1 MKNLSLEKRIF
12 NYRLSRMR
20 RISENGFR
28 ILANRWRIFRRSIA
42 LEPEKVKTITLAAI
56 TLHNWQRSIS
66 SIGKVD
72 LPNGLVDQENSSN
85 EIISGNW
92 RDEEP
97 TGTWF
102 PITNDKFG
110 NRPTNISKTIREEF
124 TKYFNTEGAVSWQW
138 RAAKIDI

>member
-1 MKNLSLEKRIF
+1 M
-12 NYRLSRMR
+12 
-20 RISENGFR
+20 
-28 ILANRWRIFRRSIA
+28 
-42 LEPEKVKTITLAAI
+42 
-56 TLHNWQRSIS
+56 HNWQRSIS

-102 PITNDKFG
+102 PIKNDKFG

-124 TKYFNTEGAVSWQW
+124 TKYFNTEGTVSWQW